1 MARDEH
7 RDENGN
13 VDWFREYP
21 DPSPKLD
28 AELAAAYQD
37 VVTEVAQISDPH
49 TKQAFAKLKIL
60 LRLAF
65 KRLGMED

>member
-1 MARDEH
+1 MARDEL
-7 RDENGN
+7 RDADGN
-13 VDWFREYP
+13 VIWYRDYT
-21 DPSPKLD
+21 DPAPKLD
-28 AELAAAYQD
+28 AELGAAYQD